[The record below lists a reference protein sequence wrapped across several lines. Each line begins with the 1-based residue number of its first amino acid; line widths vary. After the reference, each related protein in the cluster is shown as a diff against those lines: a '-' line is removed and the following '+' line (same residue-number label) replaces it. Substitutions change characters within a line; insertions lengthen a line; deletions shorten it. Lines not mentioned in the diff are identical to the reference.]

1 MLTIVMLGILRDD
14 DVKAFPH
21 MRFNIGRVM
30 KEDASVTRM
39 VKFLNGLPISSWS
52 GQARRWLNSAIDSG
66 RVVSELPALS

>member
-52 GQARRWLNSAIDSG
+52 RKRDDG
-66 RVVSELPALS
+66 